1 MKATTSLPAQRSL
14 FCLAVTPCRIEHFVF
29 PNELIQGVRVSDPAT
44 VEIAEMV
51 LCGSI
56 NKGIA
61 SSIKRAGGRAL
72 GLSGKDDNLLMA
84 KKLGKKIVD
93 EDTGEVKV
101 KVKVVDCPPGA
112 ACSVVTV
119 EREEHQF
126 STVFVLAG
134 LTFDLL

>member
-1 MKATTSLPAQRSL
+1 M
-14 FCLAVTPCRIEHFVF
+14 
-29 PNELIQGVRVSDPAT
+29 SDPAT

-93 EDTGEVKV
+93 EETGEVRVSSKAIRLPV
-101 KVKVVDCPPGA
+101 WYGSWCSRSTASGKYCA
-112 ACSVVTV
+112 A
-119 EREEHQF
+119 
-126 STVFVLAG
+126 VFAV
-134 LTFDLL
+134 FRQY

>member
-1 MKATTSLPAQRSL
+1 M
-14 FCLAVTPCRIEHFVF
+14 
-29 PNELIQGVRVSDPAT
+29 RVSDPET

-84 KKLGKKIVD
+84 KKLGKKVVN
-93 EDTGEVKV
+93 EETGEVKV
-101 KVKVVDCPPGA
+101 RCEVALPAIGSPISGEACFVVA
-112 ACSVVTV
+112 TKRSVFAH
-119 EREEHQF
+119 RLSWQ
-126 STVFVLAG
+126 G
-134 LTFDLL
+134 

>member
-1 MKATTSLPAQRSL
+1 M
-14 FCLAVTPCRIEHFVF
+14 
-29 PNELIQGVRVSDPAT
+29 SDPAT

-93 EDTGEVKV
+93 EETGEVKV
-101 KVKVVDCPPGA
+101 NLKPMGPDRRVSRPQGRGQLPP
-112 ACSVVTV
+112 
-119 EREEHQF
+119 
-126 STVFVLAG
+126 
-134 LTFDLL
+134 LLSWQDG

>member
-1 MKATTSLPAQRSL
+1 M
-14 FCLAVTPCRIEHFVF
+14 
-29 PNELIQGVRVSDPAT
+29 SDPAT

-72 GLSGKDDNLLMA
+72 GLSGKDDNLLVA

-93 EDTGEVKV
+93 EETGEVKV
-101 KVKVVDCPPGA
+101 KEVKGTRRWIPCGKKNKPSDCRGR
-112 ACSVVTV
+112 ACVC
-119 EREEHQF
+119 
-126 STVFVLAG
+126 ST
-134 LTFDLL
+134 